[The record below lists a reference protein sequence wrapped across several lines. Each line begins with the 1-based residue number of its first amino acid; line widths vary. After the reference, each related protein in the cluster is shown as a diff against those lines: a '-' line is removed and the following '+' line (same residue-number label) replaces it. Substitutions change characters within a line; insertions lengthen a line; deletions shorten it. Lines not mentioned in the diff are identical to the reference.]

1 MITITA
7 VDVTASIENPDKL
20 AIQKKDMVDISLSP
34 FDITASGYAEK
45 IKLNYN
51 NSEITLITDTNSDKF
66 DIYFTPV
73 YSEKLS
79 YQQWKKQINKSFQE
93 LEIE

>member
-7 VDVTASIENPDKL
+7 VDVTASISNPDKL
-20 AIQKKDMVDISLSP
+20 AIQNKQLIDITVNP
-34 FDITASGYAEK
+34 FDITASGHTEK
-45 IKLNYN
+45 TKLNYN
-51 NSEITLITDTNSDKF
+51 NSEIILITDDELDRFNV
-66 DIYFTPV
+66 YFTPI
-73 YSEKLS
+73 YTEKLS